1 MCSENVK
8 EGIVSSS
15 SCWMRK
21 VRECEGMFSFT
32 KKVIIDHSKERYYQ
46 LSRGVLQIRR
56 ERRVDVEP
64 KQRQKA

>member
-1 MCSENVK
+1 M
-8 EGIVSSS
+8 
-15 SCWMRK
+15 
-21 VRECEGMFSFT
+21 RECEGMFSFT
-32 KKVIIDHSKERYYQ
+32 KKVIIELSKERCSK

>member
-1 MCSENVK
+1 
-8 EGIVSSS
+8 
-15 SCWMRK
+15 MRK

-32 KKVIIDHSKERYYQ
+32 KKVIIELSKERYSQ